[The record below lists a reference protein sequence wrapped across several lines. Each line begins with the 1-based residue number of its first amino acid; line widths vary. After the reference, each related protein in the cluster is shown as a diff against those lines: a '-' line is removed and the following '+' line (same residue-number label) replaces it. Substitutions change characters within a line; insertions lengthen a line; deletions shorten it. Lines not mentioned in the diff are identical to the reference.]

1 MISLD
6 YTVLIQIASFIL
18 FWIFLNRLV
27 FTPFRRVI
35 EEREQRTDGVKTE
48 TESLIEERL
57 RLQEEVESQIVRARA
72 EGESIKEAILQEAL
86 QTRERRLNQAQG
98 NAAQV
103 LQTAREEF
111 QQEVQR
117 VHGLVAKEAE
127 AIAQQMAEKILGRK
141 IG

>member
-6 YTVLIQIASFIL
+6 YTVLIQIVSFLL
-18 FWIFLNRLV
+18 FWFFLNRLV

-48 TESLIEERL
+48 TESLIEERR
-57 RLQEEVESQIVRARA
+57 RLQEEVESQIAQARA
-72 EGESIKEAILQEAL
+72 EGKNIKEEILQEAL
-86 QTRERRLNQAQG
+86 RTRETLLSQAQG
-98 NAAQV
+98 NAAKV
-103 LQTAREEF
+103 LQTAREDI

-127 AIAQQMAEKILGRK
+127 AIAQQMTEKILGRK

>member
-6 YTVLIQIASFIL
+6 YNILVQIASFL
-18 FWIFLNRLV
+18 LLWFFLNRLV

-35 EEREQRTDGVKTE
+35 EEREQRTGGVKTE
-48 TESLIEERL
+48 TESLIEERR
-57 RLQEEVESQIVRARA
+57 RLQEEVDSQIARARA
-72 EGESIKEAILQEAL
+72 EGKSIKEAILQEAL
-86 QTRERRLNQAQG
+86 RTREHLLNQAQG

-103 LQTAREEF
+103 LQTAREEI

-117 VHGLVAKEAE
+117 AHGPVAKEAE

>member
-6 YTVLIQIASFIL
+6 YTILVQIASFL
-18 FWIFLNRLV
+18 LLWFFLNRLV

-48 TESLIEERL
+48 TESLIEERW
-57 RLQEEVESQIVRARA
+57 RLQEEVESQIARARA
-72 EGESIKEAILQEAL
+72 EGKSIKEAILQEAL
-86 QTRERRLNQAQG
+86 RTREHLLNQAQG

-103 LQTAREEF
+103 LQTAREEI

-117 VHGLVAKEAE
+117 AHGLVAKEAE

>member
-6 YTVLIQIASFIL
+6 YTVLVQIASFLL
-18 FWIFLNRLV
+18 FWFFLNKLV

-48 TESLIEERL
+48 TESLIEERA
-57 RLQEEVESQIVRARA
+57 RLQEEVESQIAQARA
-72 EGESIKEAILQEAL
+72 EGKNIKEAILQEAL
-86 QTRERRLNQAQG
+86 RTRERLLNQAQG

-103 LQTAREEF
+103 LQTARDEV

-117 VHGLVAKEAE
+117 VQGLIAKEAE
-127 AIAQQMAEKILGRK
+127 AIAQQMAETILGRK

>member
-6 YTVLIQIASFIL
+6 YTVLVQIASFLL
-18 FWIFLNRLV
+18 FWFFLNKLV

-48 TESLIEERL
+48 TESLIEERA
-57 RLQEEVESQIVRARA
+57 RLQEEVESQIAQARA
-72 EGESIKEAILQEAL
+72 EGKNIKEAILQEAL
-86 QTRERRLNQAQG
+86 RTRERLLNQAQG

-103 LQTAREEF
+103 LQTARDEV

-117 VHGLVAKEAE
+117 VQGLIAKEAV
-127 AIAQQMAEKILGRK
+127 AIAQQMAETILGRK

>member
-6 YTVLIQIASFIL
+6 YTVLIQIASFLL
-18 FWIFLNRLV
+18 FWFFLNKLV
-27 FTPFRRVI
+27 FTPFRRLI

-48 TESLIEERL
+48 TESLIEERR
-57 RLQEEVESQIVRARA
+57 RLQEEVEGKIARARA
-72 EGESIKEAILQEAL
+72 EGENIKEAILQEAL
-86 QTRERRLNQAQG
+86 RTRESLLAQAQG

-103 LQTAREEF
+103 LQTAREEI
-111 QQEVQR
+111 QQELQK
-117 VHGLVAKEAE
+117 VHGLVATEAE

>member
-6 YTVLIQIASFIL
+6 YTVLVQIASFL
-18 FWIFLNRLV
+18 LLWFFLNRLV

-48 TESLIEERL
+48 TESLIEERR
-57 RLQEEVESQIVRARA
+57 RLQEEVESRIARAGA

-86 QTRERRLNQAQG
+86 RTRERLLNQAQG

-103 LQTAREEF
+103 LQAAQEEI

-117 VHGLVAKEAE
+117 VHGLVAEEAE
-127 AIAQQMAEKILGRK
+127 AIAQQMAEKIIGRK

>member
-6 YTVLIQIASFIL
+6 YTVLVQIASFLL
-18 FWIFLNRLV
+18 FWFFLNKLV
-27 FTPFRRVI
+27 FTPFRRLI

-86 QTRERRLNQAQG
+86 RTRERLLNQAQG

-103 LQTAREEF
+103 LQTAREEI
-111 QQEVQR
+111 QQEIQR

>member
-1 MISLD
+1 M
-6 YTVLIQIASFIL
+6 
-18 FWIFLNRLV
+18 
-27 FTPFRRVI
+27 I

-48 TESLIEERL
+48 TESIIEERR
-57 RLQEEVESQIVRARA
+57 RLQEEVGSQIARARA
-72 EGESIKEAILQEAL
+72 RGKNIKEAILQEAL
-86 QTRERRLNQAQG
+86 RTREHLLNQAQG

-103 LQTAREEF
+103 LQTAREEI

>member
-6 YTVLIQIASFIL
+6 YTVLIQIASFLL
-18 FWIFLNRLV
+18 FWFFLNRLV

-48 TESLIEERL
+48 TESLIEERR
-57 RLQEEVESQIVRARA
+57 RLQEEVESQIAQARA
-72 EGESIKEAILQEAL
+72 EGKNIKEEILQEAL
-86 QTRERRLNQAQG
+86 RTRETLLSQAQG
-98 NAAQV
+98 NAAKV
-103 LQTAREEF
+103 LQTAREDI

-117 VHGLVAKEAE
+117 VHGLVDKEAE
-127 AIAQQMAEKILGRK
+127 AIAQQMTEKILGRK

>member
-6 YTVLIQIASFIL
+6 YTVLVQIASFLL
-18 FWIFLNRLV
+18 FWFFLNKLV
-27 FTPFRRVI
+27 FTPFRRLI
-35 EEREQRTDGVKTE
+35 EEREQKTDGVKTE
-48 TESLIEERL
+48 TESLIEERM

-72 EGESIKEAILQEAL
+72 EGGSIKEAILQEAL
-86 QTRERRLNQAQG
+86 RTREHLLNQAQG

-103 LQTAREEF
+103 LQTAREEI

-117 VHGLVAKEAE
+117 VHGLVDKEAE

>member
-6 YTVLIQIASFIL
+6 YTVLVQIASFLL
-18 FWIFLNRLV
+18 FWFFLNKLV

-48 TESLIEERL
+48 TESLIEERG
-57 RLQEEVESQIVRARA
+57 RLQEEVESQIALARA
-72 EGESIKEAILQEAL
+72 EGKNIKEAILQEAL
-86 QTRERRLNQAQG
+86 RTRERLLNQAQG

-103 LQTAREEF
+103 LQTARDEI

-117 VHGLVAKEAE
+117 VQGLIAKEAE
-127 AIAQQMAEKILGRK
+127 AIAQQMAETILGRK

>member
-6 YTVLIQIASFIL
+6 YTILVQIASFL
-18 FWIFLNRLV
+18 LLWFFLNRLI

-48 TESLIEERL
+48 TESLIEERR
-57 RLQEEVESQIVRARA
+57 RLQEEVESQIAQARA
-72 EGESIKEAILQEAL
+72 EGKNIKEEILQEAL
-86 QTRERRLNQAQG
+86 RTRETLLSQAQG
-98 NAAQV
+98 NAAKV
-103 LQTAREEF
+103 LQTAREDI

-117 VHGLVAKEAE
+117 VHGLVDKEAE
-127 AIAQQMAEKILGRK
+127 AIAQQMTEKILGRK

>member
-6 YTVLIQIASFIL
+6 YTILVQIASFL
-18 FWIFLNRLV
+18 LLWFFLNRLI

-48 TESLIEERL
+48 TESLIEERR
-57 RLQEEVESQIVRARA
+57 RLQEEVESQIARARA
-72 EGESIKEAILQEAL
+72 EGKSIKEAILQEAL
-86 QTRERRLNQAQG
+86 RTREHLLNQAQG

-103 LQTAREEF
+103 LQTAREDI

>member
-6 YTVLIQIASFIL
+6 YTVLIQIVSFLL
-18 FWIFLNRLV
+18 FWFFLNRLV

-48 TESLIEERL
+48 TESLIEERR
-57 RLQEEVESQIVRARA
+57 RLQEEVESQIAQARA
-72 EGESIKEAILQEAL
+72 EGKNIKEEILQEAL
-86 QTRERRLNQAQG
+86 RTRETLLSQAQG
-98 NAAQV
+98 NAAKV
-103 LQTAREEF
+103 LQTAREDI

-117 VHGLVAKEAE
+117 AQGPVAKEAE

>member
-6 YTVLIQIASFIL
+6 YTVLVQIASFLL
-18 FWIFLNRLV
+18 FWFFLNKLV

-48 TESLIEERL
+48 TESLIEERA
-57 RLQEEVESQIVRARA
+57 RLQEEVESHIAQART
-72 EGESIKEAILQEAL
+72 EGKNIKEAILQEAL
-86 QTRERRLNQAQG
+86 RTRERLLNQAQG

-103 LQTAREEF
+103 LQTARDEV
-111 QQEVQR
+111 QQEIQR
-117 VHGLVAKEAE
+117 VQGLIAKEAE
-127 AIAQQMAEKILGRK
+127 AIAQQMAETILGRK

>member
-6 YTVLIQIASFIL
+6 YTVLVQIASFLL
-18 FWIFLNRLV
+18 FWFFLNKLV

-48 TESLIEERL
+48 TESLIEERA
-57 RLQEEVESQIVRARA
+57 RLQEEVESQIAQARA
-72 EGESIKEAILQEAL
+72 EGKNIKEAILQEAL
-86 QTRERRLNQAQG
+86 RTRERLLNQAQG

-103 LQTAREEF
+103 LQTARDEI

-117 VHGLVAKEAE
+117 VQGLIAKEAE

>member
-1 MISLD
+1 MIALD

-18 FWIFLNRLV
+18 FWVFLNRLV

-48 TESLIEERL
+48 TESLIEERR
-57 RLQEEVESQIVRARA
+57 RLQEEVESQIAQARA
-72 EGESIKEAILQEAL
+72 EGKNIKEAILQEAL
-86 QTRERRLNQAQG
+86 RTRETLLSQAQG
-98 NAAQV
+98 NAAKV
-103 LQTAREEF
+103 LQTARKDI

-117 VHGLVAKEAE
+117 VQGLIAKEAE
-127 AIAQQMAEKILGRK
+127 AIAQQMTEKILGRK